1 MEAFVAAPA
10 GFLLAVL
17 WFDLM
22 HDVLAR
28 GTQGEID
35 PDHLDT
41 IGRYY
46 RRVTTDAHPMGRLVL
61 VAMVGAFAGIVVE
74 LVAGIELPWVAWVSL
89 PLLLIPMTLVRV
101 RTFPNAVRLGAA
113 TDDPLVRSDLA
124 RAILSDHLLCLALM
138 AVLLTLQLVSAAA

>member
-35 PDHLDT
+35 AVDLDT

-46 RRVTTDAHPMGRLVL
+46 RRVTTDAHPMGRMVL
-61 VAMVGAFAGIVVE
+61 AAMLAALAGIVVE
-74 LVAGIELPWVAWVSL
+74 LVAGIELPWVAWFSSSHS
-89 PLLLIPMTLVRV
+89 
-101 RTFPNAVRLGAA
+101 
-113 TDDPLVRSDLA
+113 RS
-124 RAILSDHLLCLALM
+124 
-138 AVLLTLQLVSAAA
+138 SAAFG